1 MVLEPLGTRPVI
13 SEPFHVKHRRWL
25 IGMGLTLGFFI
36 FVGLANLSSGG
47 DSAPQNEDTSTE
59 DRAPYAEVA
68 CESFTREAGIRT
80 DDGETGNIT
89 PNSAIGDIYTVQM
102 YDDGVR
108 VGTCVV
114 QATGAEEWTLVK
126 ISGP

>member
-1 MVLEPLGTRPVI
+1 MRDPLDIRPVI

-25 IGMGLTLGFFI
+25 IGWGITLGFF
-36 FVGLANLSSGG
+36 VLVVLSLSSSG
-47 DSAPQNEDTSTE
+47 DSPPLNDETPAE

-68 CESFTREAGIRT
+68 CEDFTREAGIRT
-80 DDGETGNIT
+80 DDGETSNIT

-102 YDDGVR
+102 YDDDVR

>member
-1 MVLEPLGTRPVI
+1 MRDPLGLRPVI
-13 SEPFHVKHRRWL
+13 SEPFHVKHRQWL
-25 IGMGLTLGFFI
+25 IAWGVTLGI
-36 FVGLANLSSGG
+36 VILVALSNLSSSG
-47 DSAPQNEDTSTE
+47 DSAPQNEEETSS

-68 CESFTREAGIRT
+68 CEDFTREAGIRT
-80 DDGETGNIT
+80 DDGETSNIT
-89 PNSAIGDIYTVQM
+89 PNGAIGDIYTVQM
-102 YDDGVR
+102 YDDDVR